1 MASSRMMASEG
12 LVAADAPV
20 SVSEL
25 HVYSLPRR
33 LDLVAGAE

>member
-1 MASSRMMASEG
+1 MARSRMMASEG

-25 HVYSLPRR
+25 HGYALSRHLN
-33 LDLVAGAE
+33 LVAGA